1 MNEKGIKLDL
11 HTHTV
16 ASGHAY
22 STVQEMARA
31 AADKGLEILG
41 ITEHGPSLPGA
52 CHPLY
57 FRNVHVIPREVYGVR
72 LLMGVELNIVDNDGN
87 VDFDEFFMEKTDL
100 RSAGLH
106 SLCYEPGTR
115 EENTRSVIKVM
126 ENPWI
131 QIITHPGDG
140 TADLD
145 FEQLVLASK
154 RTGTILEI
162 NNSSL
167 IPCRGKAAA
176 RGNNLEILRLCAQHQ
191 VPVILGSDA
200 HISFSIADYTYL
212 YELLEETA
220 FPDEL
225 ILNCDTEKLLASLK
239 TKPEKTFSKR

>member
-1 MNEKGIKLDL
+1 MKKVTLDL

-22 STVQEMARA
+22 STLQEMAKA
-31 AADKGLEILG
+31 AAEKGLGILG

-57 FRNVHVIPREVYGVR
+57 FRNVHVIPREMYGVR
-72 LLMGVELNIVDNDGN
+72 LLMGVELNIIDNEGN

-106 SLCYEPGTR
+106 SLCYTPGTR
-115 EENTRSVIKVM
+115 EENTASVIKVM

-140 TADLD
+140 TAELD

-167 IPCRGKAAA
+167 IPCRGKAAS

-212 YELLEETA
+212 YPLLKEVG
-220 FPDEL
+220 FPDGL
-225 ILNCDTEKLLASLK
+225 VLNYDSDLLLSTLK
-239 TKPEKTFSKR
+239 KNPSGR

>member
-1 MNEKGIKLDL
+1 MTKKIRLDL

-22 STVQEMARA
+22 STLQEMAKA
-31 AADKGLEILG
+31 AEEKGLGILG

-57 FRNVHVIPREVYGVR
+57 FRNVHVIPREMYGVR
-72 LLMGVELNIVDNDGN
+72 LLMGVELNIIDNEGN

-106 SLCYEPGTR
+106 SLCYTPGTR
-115 EENTRSVIKVM
+115 EENTASVIKVM

-140 TADLD
+140 TAELD

-212 YELLEETA
+212 YPLLKEVG
-220 FPDEL
+220 FPDGL
-225 ILNCDTEKLLASLK
+225 VLNYDSDLLLSTLK
-239 TKPEKTFSKR
+239 KNPSGR

>member
-1 MNEKGIKLDL
+1 MTYKKALADL
-11 HTHTV
+11 HTHSV

-22 STVQEMARA
+22 STIQEMAKEASER
-31 AADKGLEILG
+31 GIELLG

-57 FRNVHVIPREVYGVR
+57 FRNIHVIPRNIYGVN
-72 LLMGVELNIVDNDGN
+72 LLIGVELNILDTEGN
-87 VDFDEFFMEKTDL
+87 IDFDDFYMSLTDI

-106 SLCYEPGTR
+106 SLCYNGGTK
-115 EENTRSVIKVM
+115 EDNTAAVIKVM

-140 TADLD
+140 TAELD
-145 FEQLVLASK
+145 FEQLVKASK

-167 IPCRGKAAA
+167 KPIRGKASAYP
-176 RGNNLEILRLCAQHQ
+176 NNLEILKYCKEME

-200 HISFSIADYTYL
+200 HVSYSIADYEYL
-212 YELLEETA
+212 HPLLEEA
-220 FPDEL
+220 GFPDSLVLNYSPET
-225 ILNCDTEKLLASLK
+225 ILSTLK
-239 TKPEKTFSKR
+239 KTPRP

>member
-1 MNEKGIKLDL
+1 MTKKIRLDL

-22 STVQEMARA
+22 STLQEMAKA
-31 AADKGLEILG
+31 AAEKGLGILG

-57 FRNVHVIPREVYGVR
+57 FRNVHVIPREMYGVR
-72 LLMGVELNIVDNDGN
+72 LLMGVELNIIDNEGN
-87 VDFDEFFMEKTDL
+87 VDFDKFFMEKTDL

-106 SLCYEPGTR
+106 SLCYTPGTR
-115 EENTRSVIKVM
+115 EENTASVIKVM

-140 TADLD
+140 TAELD

-212 YELLEETA
+212 YPLLKEVG
-220 FPDEL
+220 FPDGL
-225 ILNCDTEKLLASLK
+225 VLNYDSDLLLSTLK
-239 TKPEKTFSKR
+239 KNPSGR